1 MTMLRALLSQADIE
15 HRKDLGQSKTVKTKE
30 TGNVM
35 LGENRKE
42 IQY

>member
-1 MTMLRALLSQADIE
+1 MTMLKALLSQADIE
-15 HRKDLGQSKTVKTKE
+15 HRKDLSQSKTVKTKE

>member
-15 HRKDLGQSKTVKTKE
+15 HRKDLSQSKTVKTKE
-30 TGNVM
+30 TGNAM